1 VAPPIVDV
9 TNGTTFVVNPDGNS
23 GTSAV
28 LEEVDTAS
36 LDVLATGLIGL
47 GASGGTKLKIYQP
60 AFSNDYYNDPSTGIV
75 SVCGTGAADTTPW
88 QYVFGFSGRTMN
100 TPFSFSQQLLTSTAA
115 QCSGWTEFF
124 NPNVGGSAGTDFF
137 FFGLSRDCTVPGG
150 GTQYGCVAE
159 IIGGTGP
166 MINPATVYSGPSGI
180 VIDNYSP
187 DSQASSI
194 YFTAISE
201 DIAYKFTQNGL
212 N

>member
-115 QCSGWTEFF
+115 
-124 NPNVGGSAGTDFF
+124 NVQ
-137 FFGLSRDCTVPGG
+137 V
-150 GTQYGCVAE
+150 
-159 IIGGTGP
+159 
-166 MINPATVYSGPSGI
+166 GPSSLI
-180 VIDNYSP
+180 PMS
-187 DSQASSI
+187 A
-194 YFTAISE
+194 AARERISFLRPE
-201 DIAYKFTQNGL
+201 PRLHCARRRNAVRVRCRDYRRHRAHD
-212 N
+212 

>member
-1 VAPPIVDV
+1 MLAWVCLWWGARPATSTRSIPRQADSSHCRLESAPVP
-9 TNGTTFVVNPDGNS
+9 NS
-23 GTSAV
+23 WPADRRCHQRHHLRGKPRWQFGTSAV

-124 NPNVGGSAGTDFF
+124 NPMSAAARERISF
-137 FFGLSRDCTVPGG
+137 
-150 GTQYGCVAE
+150 
-159 IIGGTGP
+159 
-166 MINPATVYSGPSGI
+166 
-180 VIDNYSP
+180 
-187 DSQASSI
+187 SS
-194 YFTAISE
+194 A
-201 DIAYKFTQNGL
+201 
-212 N
+212 